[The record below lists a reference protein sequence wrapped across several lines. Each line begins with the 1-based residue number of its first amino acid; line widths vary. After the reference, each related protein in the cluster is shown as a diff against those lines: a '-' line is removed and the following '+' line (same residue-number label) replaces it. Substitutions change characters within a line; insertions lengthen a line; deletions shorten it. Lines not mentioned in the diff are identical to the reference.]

1 MSESKDLQW
10 MFEGREPVR
19 AHLDDQG
26 NPWFVA
32 KDVCRV
38 LGISDHFQAVEAL
51 EKEEGGRYT
60 IPTPSISGEQEMLVV
75 SEFGLYALIFKSRKE
90 QATAFRRWLSTTVLP
105 EIRKTGGYR
114 IAELQAEVNRLQE
127 EVMLLDRLTR
137 IKATKLKS
145 NRLTKAIEFARGD
158 AQRRADH
165 LGDMELDDAYTTE
178 RFEYWV
184 RMLGGL
190 SPIGEDILKHELKR
204 LLVQNQMLEEAKAEA
219 IKAERTKLKAL
230 MK

>member
-1 MSESKDLQW
+1 MSETKDLQW

-32 KDVCRV
+32 KDVCDV
-38 LGISDHFQAVEAL
+38 LGLTDPSMAVGKLRED
-51 EKEEGGRYT
+51 EKGTSQICTLGGPQGLLT
-60 IPTPSISGEQEMLVV
+60 V
-75 SEFGLYALIFKSRKE
+75 SEAGLYRLVMRSDKPAARAFADWIFG
-90 QATAFRRWLSTTVLP
+90 TVLP

-114 IAELQAEVNRLQE
+114 VAELQAEVNRLQE

-145 NRLTKAIEFARGD
+145 NRLNKAIEFARGD

-165 LGDMELDDAYTTE
+165 LGDLELDDAYTTE

-184 RMLGGL
+184 RVLGGL

-204 LLVQNQMLEEAKAEA
+204 LLVQSQMLEEARAEGA
-219 IKAERTKLKAL
+219 QKAL
-230 MK
+230 TK

>member
-32 KDVCRV
+32 KDVCRA
-38 LGISDHFQAVEAL
+38 LGLLDHQQAVEGLEEDEIGGYTVPTITSKGEREMRVISESGLFAL
-51 EKEEGGRYT
+51 
-60 IPTPSISGEQEMLVV
+60 V
-75 SEFGLYALIFKSRKE
+75 FKSRKE
-90 QATAFRRWLSTTVLP
+90 QARKFQKWITGTVLP

-114 IAELQAEVNRLQE
+114 ITELQAEVNRLQE

-145 NRLTKAIEFARGD
+145 NRLNKAIEFARGD

-165 LGDMELDDAYTTE
+165 LGGMELDDAYTTE

-204 LLVQNQMLEEAKAEA
+204 LLVQNQMLEEARAEGA
-219 IKAERTKLKAL
+219 QKAL
-230 MK
+230 TK

>member
-19 AHLDDQG
+19 AHLDGQG

-32 KDVCRV
+32 KDVCKV
-38 LGISDHFQAVEAL
+38 LGAQNPSMAVENL
-51 EKEEGGRYT
+51 REDEKGISLTYTPGG
-60 IPTPSISGEQEMLVV
+60 PQELLTV
-75 SEFGLYALIFKSRKE
+75 SEAGLYRLVMRSDKPAAREFADWIFG
-90 QATAFRRWLSTTVLP
+90 TVLP

-145 NRLTKAIEFARGD
+145 NRLNKAIEFARGD

-165 LGDMELDDAYTTE
+165 LGDLELDSAYTTE

-204 LLVQNQMLEEAKAEA
+204 LLVQSQMLEEARAEGA
-219 IKAERTKLKAL
+219 QKAL
-230 MK
+230 TK

>member
-32 KDVCRV
+32 KDVCDI
-38 LGISDHFQAVEAL
+38 LGIQNPSKAVEKFL
-51 EKEEGGRYT
+51 ESEKGINQIYTLGGLQELLT
-60 IPTPSISGEQEMLVV
+60 I
-75 SEFGLYALIFKSRKE
+75 SEFGLYRLVMRSDKPA
-90 QATAFRRWLSTTVLP
+90 ATAFRHWLSTTVLP

-165 LGDMELDDAYTTE
+165 LGDMDLDDAYTTE

-204 LLVQNQMLEEAKAEA
+204 LLVQSQMLEEAKAEA
-219 IKAERTKLKAL
+219 TKTERTKLKAL

>member
-1 MSESKDLQW
+1 MSESKYLQW

-32 KDVCRV
+32 DDVCRV
-38 LGISDHFQAVEAL
+38 LGIQNPRDAVGKALDENEKGVDQIYTLGGPQKMVVISEA
-51 EKEEGGRYT
+51 
-60 IPTPSISGEQEMLVV
+60 
-75 SEFGLYALIFKSRKE
+75 GLYALIFKSRKE
-90 QATAFRRWLSTTVLP
+90 QATVFRRWLSTTVLP

-204 LLVQNQMLEEAKAEA
+204 LLVQSQMLEEAKAEGA
-219 IKAERTKLKAL
+219 QKAL
-230 MK
+230 AK

>member
-32 KDVCRV
+32 KDVCDI
-38 LGISDHFQAVEAL
+38 LGLTDPSKATEKFLKSEKGTNQIRALGGLQDLLTISE
-51 EKEEGGRYT
+51 
-60 IPTPSISGEQEMLVV
+60 P
-75 SEFGLYALIFKSRKE
+75 GLYRLVMRSDKPAAREFADWIFG
-90 QATAFRRWLSTTVLP
+90 AVLP

-158 AQRRADH
+158 AQRRADL
-165 LGDMELDDAYTTE
+165 LGDMDLDDAYTAE

>member
-32 KDVCRV
+32 KDVCDI
-38 LGISDHFQAVEAL
+38 LGLTDPSKAVEKFL
-51 EKEEGGRYT
+51 ESEKGTNQIRTLGGLQELLT
-60 IPTPSISGEQEMLVV
+60 I
-75 SEFGLYALIFKSRKE
+75 SEFGLYRLVMRSDKPA
-90 QATAFRRWLSTTVLP
+90 ATAFRHWLSTTVLP

-165 LGDMELDDAYTTE
+165 LGDMDLDDAYTTE

-204 LLVQNQMLEEAKAEA
+204 LLVQSQMLEEAKAEA

>member
-32 KDVCRV
+32 KDVCDI
-38 LGISDHFQAVEAL
+38 LGLTDPSKAT
-51 EKEEGGRYT
+51 EKFLKSEKGTSQIRTLGGL
-60 IPTPSISGEQEMLVV
+60 QELLII
-75 SEFGLYALIFKSRKE
+75 SEFGLYRLVMRSDKPS
-90 QATAFRRWLSTTVLP
+90 ATAFRHWLSTTVLP

-114 IAELQAEVNRLQE
+114 ITELQAEVNRLQE

-145 NRLTKAIEFARGD
+145 NRLNKAIEFARGD

-165 LGDMELDDAYTTE
+165 LGDMDLDNAYTTE

-190 SPIGEDILKHELKR
+190 SPFGEDILKHELKR
-204 LLVQNQMLEEAKAEA
+204 LLVQNQMLEEARAEGA
-219 IKAERTKLKAL
+219 QKAL
-230 MK
+230 TK

>member
-32 KDVCRV
+32 KDVCDI
-38 LGISDHFQAVEAL
+38 LGLTDPSKAI
-51 EKEEGGRYT
+51 EKFPENEKGTNQIRTLGGPQKLLT
-60 IPTPSISGEQEMLVV
+60 I
-75 SEFGLYALIFKSRKE
+75 SEFGLYRLVMRSDKPA
-90 QATAFRRWLSTTVLP
+90 ATAFQGWLSTTVLP

-127 EVMLLDRLTR
+127 EVMLLGRLTR

-204 LLVQNQMLEEAKAEA
+204 LLVQNQMLEEARAEGA
-219 IKAERTKLKAL
+219 QKAL
-230 MK
+230 TK

>member
-1 MSESKDLQW
+1 MNEAKDLQW

-19 AHLDDQG
+19 AYLDDQG

-32 KDVCRV
+32 KDVCDI
-38 LGISDHFQAVEAL
+38 LGLTDPSKATEKFL
-51 EKEEGGRYT
+51 ESEKGTNQIRTLGGL
-60 IPTPSISGEQEMLVV
+60 QELLII
-75 SEFGLYALIFKSRKE
+75 SEFGLYRLVMRSDKPA
-90 QATAFRRWLSTTVLP
+90 ATAFRRWLSTTVLP

-114 IAELQAEVNRLQE
+114 ITELQAEVNRLQE

-165 LGDMELDDAYTTE
+165 LGDLELDDAYTTE

-204 LLVQNQMLEEAKAEA
+204 LLVQSQMLEEAKAEA
-219 IKAERTKLKAL
+219 IKAARTKLRAL

>member
-1 MSESKDLQW
+1 MSEAKDLQW

-32 KDVCRV
+32 KDVCDILGIENPSDTLKKV
-38 LGISDHFQAVEAL
+38 LGENEKGIDSVYTLGGPQSLLIISEL
-51 EKEEGGRYT
+51 
-60 IPTPSISGEQEMLVV
+60 
-75 SEFGLYALIFKSRKE
+75 GLYALIFKSRKE
-90 QATAFRRWLSTTVLP
+90 QATVFRRWLSTTVLP

-114 IAELQAEVNRLQE
+114 ITELQAEVNRLQE

-204 LLVQNQMLEEAKAEA
+204 LLVQSQMLEEAREEAKAEGA
-219 IKAERTKLKAL
+219 QKAL
-230 MK
+230 TK

>member
-19 AHLDDQG
+19 VHLDDQG

-32 KDVCRV
+32 KDVCGV
-38 LGISDHFQAVEAL
+38 LGIENSSDTIKKAL
-51 EKEEGGRYT
+51 EESERGVEKIYTLGGPQKLLT
-60 IPTPSISGEQEMLVV
+60 V
-75 SEFGLYALIFKSRKE
+75 SEAGLYRLVTRSNKPAAK
-90 QATAFRRWLSTTVLP
+90 AFAEWVFGTVLP

-165 LGDMELDDAYTTE
+165 LGDMDLDDAYTTE

-204 LLVQNQMLEEAKAEA
+204 LLVQSQMLEEAKAEA

-230 MK
+230 VK